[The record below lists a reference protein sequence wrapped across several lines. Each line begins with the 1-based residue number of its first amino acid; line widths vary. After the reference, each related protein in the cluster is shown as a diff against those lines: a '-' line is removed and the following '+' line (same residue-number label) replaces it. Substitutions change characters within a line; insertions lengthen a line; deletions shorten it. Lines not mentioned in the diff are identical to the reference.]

1 MSKYEVKELKH
12 LEESK
17 RRIKQNV
24 IRHFESPKKKP
35 KINWS
40 VGLATVILLG
50 LGMFFMITTLTGQ
63 DAQTGLTPGKEM
75 PTPKPPV
82 NEPAPLVKDDGSEF
96 PEVIEKE
103 NRFYVNDITIGMTKE
118 EVETILGD
126 GFELT
131 EPPEDAWLEDFGMQ
145 YGNMKISIY
154 LDKVS
159 FIVINDVN
167 QPHFDELFKSY
178 RGERYI
184 GWTDSSKQHIAV
196 RLFYVPET
204 AHELVANVE
213 EDKGLTVRLDVTH
226 GDFYT
231 DIETAGIE
239 RVQDE

>member
-1 MSKYEVKELKH
+1 MSKYEPQELKH
-12 LEESK
+12 MEESK

-24 IRHFESPKKKP
+24 LRHFETPEKKP
-35 KINWS
+35 KINWT

-50 LGMFFMITTLTGQ
+50 LSVFFTITTLTGQ
-63 DAQTGLTPGKEM
+63 YTQTGLTPGKEM

-82 NEPAPLVKDDGSEF
+82 NEPVPLVKDEGSEF

-103 NRFYVNDITIGMTKE
+103 NRFYVNGITIGMSQE
-118 EVETILGD
+118 EVQAILGD
-126 GFELT
+126 AFELT
-131 EPPEDAWLEDFGMQ
+131 EPPEDAWREDFGMQ
-145 YGNMKISIY
+145 YDNIKVSIY
-154 LDKVS
+154 MDKVA

-167 QPHFDELFKSY
+167 QPHFDALFESY

-184 GWTDSSKQHIAV
+184 GWTDSRKQHIAV
-196 RLFYVPET
+196 RLFYIPET

-213 EDKGLTVRLDVTH
+213 ENKELTVRLDVTH